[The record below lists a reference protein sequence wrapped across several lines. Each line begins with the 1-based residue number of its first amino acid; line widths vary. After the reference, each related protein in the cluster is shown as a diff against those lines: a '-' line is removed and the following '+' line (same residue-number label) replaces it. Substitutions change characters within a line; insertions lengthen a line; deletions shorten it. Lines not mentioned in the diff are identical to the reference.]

1 MLYSTHIRNRVSHIR
16 TAPRRRPPDD
26 ARCTGMLEEIQ
37 KRYTKEAERC
47 DSLSCGGNI
56 AFLNISRGEC
66 ILDLGCG
73 GGGETLD
80 AARLTGPE
88 GVSWGLDI
96 TDAMIVKAASLAEE
110 LGLPNAKFVKGD
122 IEALP
127 FEDSSFD
134 AVMSNCVINHA
145 RDKSRAYSE
154 IYRVLKEGGRFVIS
168 DAVTKAPLPD
178 SVKNDPEAWA
188 QCYGGSVTEQEYLD
202 SIRGSGFEKLRI
214 LKRREY
220 IKNTYDF
227 ISLTILAE
235 KNTLT
240 KGGA

>member
-1 MLYSTHIRNRVSHIR
+1 MT
-16 TAPRRRPPDD
+16 
-26 ARCTGMLEEIQ
+26 EEIQ
-37 KRYTKEAERC
+37 TRYTKEA
-47 DSLSCGGNI
+47 DAGDDLSCGSNV

-66 ILDLGCG
+66 VLDLGCG
-73 GGGETLD
+73 CGNETVD
-80 AARLTGPE
+80 AARRAGPE
-88 GVSWGLDI
+88 GASWGLDI
-96 TDAMIVKAASLAEE
+96 TDAMIVKAASLAEA

-122 IEALP
+122 IEELP

-145 RDKSRAYSE
+145 RDKNKAYRE
-154 IYRVLKEGGRFVIS
+154 IFRVLKEGGRFVVS
-168 DAVTKAPLPD
+168 DAVTRIPLPD

-188 QCYGGSVTEQEYLD
+188 QCYGGALTEQEYLD
-202 SIRGSGFEKLRI
+202 SIRSSGFDKLSI

-235 KNTLT
+235 KNTTT

>member
-1 MLYSTHIRNRVSHIR
+1 MT
-16 TAPRRRPPDD
+16 
-26 ARCTGMLEEIQ
+26 EEIQ
-37 KRYTKEAERC
+37 KRYTKEAE
-47 DSLSCGGNI
+47 DGGDLSCGNNI
-56 AFLNISRGEC
+56 AFLNISPGEC

-73 GGGETLD
+73 CGSETMD
-80 AARLTGPE
+80 AARRAGPE
-88 GVSWGLDI
+88 GASWGMDI
-96 TDAMIVKAASLAEE
+96 TDAMIVKAASLAEA

-145 RDKSRAYSE
+145 RDKSKVYRE
-154 IYRVLKEGGRFVIS
+154 IFRVLREGGRFVVS
-168 DAVTKAPLPD
+168 DAVTKVPLPE

-188 QCYGGSVTEQEYLD
+188 QCYGGAVTEGEYLD
-202 SIRGSGFEKLRI
+202 SIRGSGFDKIRI

-220 IKNTYDF
+220 SKNTYDF

-235 KNTLT
+235 KNTTT